1 MPRST
6 RKRKSGGRKRKSMK
20 GGEGL
25 SDVAPGIREM
35 GEEALDKAQGMGK
48 QAVQEVQGVQA
59 MASQKVQDA
68 KQQVTQKVGNVD
80 ASIGN
85 AGSDIMQRFENA
97 QNKFANN
104 QAEILRQGHEDLQQF
119 SVLTDN
125 MLSNAENT
133 VKEHTSAAAA
143 AATLSGQTAGGRRRK
158 RRQRGG
164 DNGSTTMAEAEEG
177 AKRDAAVKQLVEEL
191 KASIRNVE
199 AAERK
204 MNMNGTHGIPEQ
216 EHLEEALAALEKMV
230 TAENKLRTEFKK
242 QVRARVS
249 AIHAD
254 PMDHA
259 ANLLE
264 SGRSQLTT
272 ALRRTQ
278 NDAKKAVTG
287 VVDQAVED
295 ANNLISGE
303 DDEDGGNSENNRG
316 ILGRIA
322 SIFGGKKRRRKSK
335 GKKKRKGRKTKRR
348 PKKGQRSKTRKGRLD
363 FVTHK
368 GDKYYNR
375 NGHRQTRNRKGKKGR
390 PYASRKRR

>member
-1 MPRST
+1 
-6 RKRKSGGRKRKSMK
+6 MK

-25 SDVAPGIREM
+25 PNVPAGIQGALHKGTEMGSQLAEKAREM
-35 GEEALDKAQGMGK
+35 QT
-48 QAVQEVQGVQA
+48 
-59 MASQKVQDA
+59 MASQEVSQ
-68 KQQVTQKVGNVD
+68 
-80 ASIGN
+80 AS
-85 AGSDIMQRFENA
+85 
-97 QNKFANN
+97 
-104 QAEILRQGHEDLQQF
+104 
-119 SVLTDN
+119 
-125 MLSNAENT
+125 
-133 VKEHTSAAAA
+133 SAAAKKERQMDATLGAAQEA
-143 AATLSGQTAGGRRRK
+143 AAANVSATLDSGKQMAEGNLAKLKGELNELGDFKNNYAAVTANAKNTLKKITTSAKAYGLPNASPGQTSGGRRRK

-177 AKRDAAVKQLVEEL
+177 AKRDGAVKQLVEEL

-259 ANLLE
+259 ANLLD

-303 DDEDGGNSENNRG
+303 DGEDGGNSENNRG

>member
-25 SDVAPGIREM
+25 PNVPAGIQGALQKGTEM
-35 GEEALDKAQGMGK
+35 GSQLAAKAQGMVEEGDARLGDVKGK
-48 QAVQEVQGVQA
+48 LAENVSGAAAQVKGMAGTAFSEAEEEAAAAQQDALSKVKKAAAGPVGQLQSLRSEVQDG
-59 MASQKVQDA
+59 
-68 KQQVTQKVGNVD
+68 
-80 ASIGN
+80 
-85 AGSDIMQRFENA
+85 
-97 QNKFANN
+97 
-104 QAEILRQGHEDLQQF
+104 
-119 SVLTDN
+119 
-125 MLSNAENT
+125 LSSLSEAT
-133 VKEHTSAAAA
+133 KSARATAA
-143 AATLSGQTAGGRRRK
+143 AATPSGETTGGRRRK

-177 AKRDAAVKQLVEEL
+177 AKRDGAVKQLVEEL

-259 ANLLE
+259 ANLLD

-303 DDEDGGNSENNRG
+303 DGEDGGNSENNRG